1 MTAPLKVLISGASI
15 AGPTL
20 AYWLCRHGHE
30 VTVVERASSVRPGGY
45 PIDIRGTA
53 VGVVERMGALEEVQA
68 AHIHTKR
75 VAFYDG
81 RGGKAG
87 ELRPEELTGGVIGR
101 DYELPRGNLTSI
113 LWDLTRDDVRYR
125 FNDSITVL
133 EQDDQGVDV
142 EFEQGEAGRFDL
154 VFGADGLHSNVRRLA
169 FGEESQFHK
178 YLGWC
183 FAGFTMPN
191 HFGMDRE
198 GCIYNTPGRM
208 ATIYAVGD
216 SPERVYGLMAFAT
229 AQPSYEVLRDNE
241 AMRDLVADA
250 FAQNTSWRIP
260 MMVDALRSADDSFC
274 DSVSQIHMPRWSQA
288 RVALV
293 GDAAHATSFLSGQGT
308 SVSLV
313 TPYIVAGELAASGRD
328 HVAAFDAYER
338 TVREFVRQNQEIAN
352 RSNGVCVASAMEL
365 RIRNIALRRVV
376 PVLAKLG
383 LTERINGKTRKA
395 TTALALP
402 SYA

>member
-1 MTAPLKVLISGASI
+1 
-15 AGPTL
+15 
-20 AYWLCRHGHE
+20 
-30 VTVVERASSVRPGGY
+30 
-45 PIDIRGTA
+45 
-53 VGVVERMGALEEVQA
+53 
-68 AHIHTKR
+68 
-75 VAFYDG
+75 
-81 RGGKAG
+81 
-87 ELRPEELTGGVIGR
+87 
-101 DYELPRGNLTSI
+101 
-113 LWDLTRDDVRYR
+113 
-125 FNDSITVL
+125 
-133 EQDDQGVDV
+133 
-142 EFEQGEAGRFDL
+142 
-154 VFGADGLHSNVRRLA
+154 
-169 FGEESQFHK
+169 
-178 YLGWC
+178 
-183 FAGFTMPN
+183 
-191 HFGMDRE
+191 
-198 GCIYNTPGRM
+198 
-208 ATIYAVGD
+208 
-216 SPERVYGLMAFAT
+216 
-229 AQPSYEVLRDNE
+229 
-241 AMRDLVADA
+241 LVADA
-250 FAQNTSWRIP
+250 FAQNTSCRIP